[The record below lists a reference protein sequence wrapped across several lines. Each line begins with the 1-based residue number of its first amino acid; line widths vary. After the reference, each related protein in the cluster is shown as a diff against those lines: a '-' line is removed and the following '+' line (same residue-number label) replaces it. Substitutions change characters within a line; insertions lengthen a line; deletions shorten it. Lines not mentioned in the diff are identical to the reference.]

1 MVACVVWEVALLR
14 LKIEKL
20 KPVMLVFQSIKFI
33 SNQCIYLH
41 VKKNNSNN
49 NKKKKQEKIKLSFM
63 LIYFYFCKLAWYV
76 YRSIKVKTMLQQGK
90 LQLIEIC

>member
-1 MVACVVWEVALLR
+1 MVARVVWEVVLLR

-41 VKKNNSNN
+41 VKKNKNN
-49 NKKKKQEKIKLSFM
+49 NNKKQEKIKLSFM
-63 LIYFYFCKLAWYV
+63 LIYFYFFKLAWYV
-76 YRSIKVKTMLQQGK
+76 YRSIKVKTILQQGK

>member
-1 MVACVVWEVALLR
+1 M
-14 LKIEKL
+14 LKKTTATIT
-20 KPVMLVFQSIKFI
+20 
-33 SNQCIYLH
+33 
-41 VKKNNSNN
+41 KKQ
-49 NKKKKQEKIKLSFM
+49 KKQEKIKLSFM

>member
-1 MVACVVWEVALLR
+1 M
-14 LKIEKL
+14 LKKTTATVT
-20 KPVMLVFQSIKFI
+20 K
-33 SNQCIYLH
+33 
-41 VKKNNSNN
+41 
-49 NKKKKQEKIKLSFM
+49 KKKKQEKIKLSFM